1 MVQLE
6 IAAKVVG
13 RLLNEGGYLTARGIW
28 PINKENIEAQ
38 GKAFAGQLAT
48 LIGAVASIAVEKDF
62 FFEKDVIFSEKTFQ
76 SLGSGEP
83 LRFSTR
89 ELLTMARRML
99 GGVLAGKL
107 SIATIRTLLKGMKN
121 GSRGSAVHDYPADET
136 GYDVWAARAENSG
149 ELRQYGGERGE
160 MEY

>member
-1 MVQLE
+1 M
-6 IAAKVVG
+6 
-13 RLLNEGGYLTARGIW
+13 
-28 PINKENIEAQ
+28 EN
-38 GKAFAGQLAT
+38 
-48 LIGAVASIAVEKDF
+48 DF

-83 LRFSTR
+83 LRFSKR

-121 GSRGSAVHDYPADET
+121 GSRAEALYAEYPADEA
-136 GYDVWAARAENSG
+136 GYDAWVSRVQAFWKSCGSMAENAV
-149 ELRQYGGERGE
+149 R
-160 MEY
+160 